1 MCRRQYKKVL
11 EIQSSLVFVVAAAAL
26 VEVVAMIAKYFA
38 QHETC
43 VQYNKV

>member
-11 EIQSSLVFVVAAAAL
+11 EIQSSLVFVVVAAI

-38 QHETC
+38 QHENC
-43 VQYNKV
+43 VRCDQM